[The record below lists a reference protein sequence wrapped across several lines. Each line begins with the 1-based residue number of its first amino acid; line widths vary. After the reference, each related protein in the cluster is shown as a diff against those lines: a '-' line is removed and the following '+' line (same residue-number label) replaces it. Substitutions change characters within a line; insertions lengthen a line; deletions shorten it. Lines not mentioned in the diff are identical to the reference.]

1 MIAIKLESVC
11 GFPSVRNNFNRFSNV
26 NCFWWYFRKLFIML
40 QLTFINHTRKSA
52 QTYVVTRK
60 HIRMNGYNYIHNH
73 WMTVFY
79 FLLCTFSS
87 AITQVGVNFDNVP
100 EMFSSSK
107 EQKNTLTFDEKRR
120 NRFKQLLNELR
131 LHFGMVDT
139 IKKK

>member
-1 MIAIKLESVC
+1 
-11 GFPSVRNNFNRFSNV
+11 
-26 NCFWWYFRKLFIML
+26 
-40 QLTFINHTRKSA
+40 
-52 QTYVVTRK
+52 
-60 HIRMNGYNYIHNH
+60 
-73 WMTVFY
+73 MTVFY

-139 IKKK
+139 I